1 MVVSVELNKKHEEM
15 QVKMNNMLMIAPWI
29 MRIVEN
35 AKNGVTLQIFEVQY
49 DEQAK
54 RILKKHGE
62 INGSKLR
69 ICKEPLRYMLT
80 EVKDDLGNS
89 IGLQNLLEGSVTY
102 RGDIPLDKTVGVKLA
117 LVAILVASINHEA
130 KAELISWRIERI
142 SAEEAFYW
150 FGKVTVPVYGVKAMQ
165 WAVIGMRTILAGPTD
180 QKVNYEEM
188 LEKLRR

>member
-1 MVVSVELNKKHEEM
+1 MVGSVELNNKHEEM
-15 QVKMNNMLMIAPWI
+15 LGKMNNMLMNAPWA
-29 MRIVEN
+29 MKIVDS
-35 AKNGVTLQIFEVQY
+35 AKNGVTLQIFEAQY
-49 DEQAK
+49 DEQGK

-62 INGSKLR
+62 IYGSKLR
-69 ICKEPLRYMLT
+69 VCKEPLRYMLA

-89 IGLQNLLEGSVTY
+89 LGLQNLLDGAITY
-102 RGDIPLDKTVGVKLA
+102 RGDVPLDKWVGVKLA
-117 LVAILVASINHEA
+117 LVVILVASINHEA